1 MIYKV
6 KGLLLNLMAATFT
19 RETHDQLQFF
29 SSVLNELSEN
39 IQKNYLEISILP
51 KVLSKVRQWRSHK
64 VQKMNAAFSFAMHDF
79 MSWSHGNSI
88 QLGFWSVK

>member
-19 RETHDQLQFF
+19 SETHDQLQFF

-39 IQKNYLEISILP
+39 IQTNYLKISILP
-51 KVLSKVRQWRSHK
+51 
-64 VQKMNAAFSFAMHDF
+64 
-79 MSWSHGNSI
+79 
-88 QLGFWSVK
+88 